1 MLTQKSKIAAMVAT
15 IAISL
20 PAVALA
26 HAELV
31 KSEPAKDGTL
41 LASAKE
47 IVFTFDEAVTPA
59 ACKLTTADGKDVAS
73 LGKPHAD
80 GMVLHIPI
88 AKPLAGGKYSIG
100 CRVVGPDSHPIN
112 ESISFAV
119 SETSAK

>member
-1 MLTQKSKIAAMVAT
+1 MNNSKITALIAT
-15 IAISL
+15 ICIFL
-20 PAVALA
+20 PAAAYA
-26 HAELV
+26 HAELL

-41 LASAKE
+41 AASAKE
-47 IVFTFDEAVTPA
+47 IVFTYEEKITPA
-59 ACKLTTADGKDVAS
+59 SCKLTTADGKEVAS

-80 GMVLHIPI
+80 GTVLHIPI

-100 CRVVGPDSHPIN
+100 CRVVGPDSHPVN